1 MEQPG
6 DPGNGRGP
14 GCAGI
19 RNAQA
24 LRVTVMEPA
33 LQIESM
39 FRSFCSLF
47 YLGSPNQGLM
57 VEKCLKAAA
66 SQQMEVCGYNLSE
79 GFWEGERRR
88 SMDRAVDPVEMLEKI
103 LSTNR
108 EDGTFKRR
116 LFLLEHFDLL
126 LENRDA
132 MILTKLRLIQD
143 RSVNQYGVALLG
155 RPFYPLPQPLSDI
168 PRIDLPLL
176 SSEDILD
183 LIGNCRQTLARQETE
198 RVIRALKPLS
208 VTECENLLSW
218 SMASTGKIDTELIE
232 REKGSLL
239 KRRANG
245 LIEICPPSVDLDQV
259 GGLDLLKAWLRK
271 RGRFLSE
278 QDPEAA
284 IPSPKGLLLCG
295 PPGCGKSYVVSA
307 LAGTLGLQL
316 VKLNPSRLF
325 SSLVGDTE
333 QNLRV
338 ALEVAI
344 ALSPCIFWVDEFEK
358 LFPDSRGQA
367 SDGGVLLRVTG
378 LFLDFLQEE
387 RQGVF
392 VCGTVN
398 NLAVLPTE
406 ITRAGRFDAVFFVDL
421 PDGKERRAILEVLCA
436 NYGLSPQAAQND
448 LIIEASEGFSGA
460 ELEQAVVETLYECA
474 DRGTDFHELILLQE
488 IRRLVP
494 ASITMQE
501 EIDLM
506 RKGGLG
512 RTRPASSTGK
522 PMPKSG
528 GMRCRISPV

>member
-1 MEQPG
+1 
-6 DPGNGRGP
+6 
-14 GCAGI
+14 
-19 RNAQA
+19 
-24 LRVTVMEPA
+24 
-33 LQIESM
+33 M

-47 YLGSPNQGLM
+47 YLGSPNHGLM
-57 VEKCLKAAA
+57 VEKCLKAASA
-66 SQQMEVCGYNLSE
+66 LQMEVCGYNLSE
-79 GFWEGERRR
+79 GLWEGERKR
-88 SMDRAVDPVEMLEKI
+88 STDRTMDPVEMLERT
-103 LSTNR
+103 LATNR
-108 EDGTFKRR
+108 GEGAFRRR

-143 RSVNQYGVALLG
+143 RSVNQYTVVLLG
-155 RPFYPLPQPLSDI
+155 RPFYSLPQPLSDI

-183 LIGNCRQTLARQETE
+183 LIVNCMQPLSTAETE
-198 RVIRALKPLS
+198 RLIRALKPLS

-218 SMASTGKIDTELIE
+218 SMATTGKVDVALIE
-232 REKGSLL
+232 QEKGSFL

-245 LIEICPPSVDLDQV
+245 LIEIRPSSVDLDRV
-259 GGLDLLKAWLRK
+259 GGLNLLKDWFRK
-271 RGRFLSE
+271 RARFLSGK
-278 QDPEAA
+278 DLKAG

-295 PPGCGKSYVVSA
+295 PPGCGKSFVVSA

-325 SSLVGDTE
+325 SSLVGETE

-338 ALEVAI
+338 ALDVAV

-387 RQGVF
+387 RHGVF

-398 NLAVLPTE
+398 NLAALPTE

-421 PDGKERRAILEVLCA
+421 PDGEERRAILRVLF
-436 NYGLSPQAAQND
+436 NKYGLAPQATQND
-448 LIIEASEGFSGA
+448 LIIEATEGFSGA
-460 ELEQAVVETLYECA
+460 ELEQALIETLYECA
-474 DRGTDFHELILLQE
+474 DRETDFHELILLQE
-488 IRRLVP
+488 IRKLVP

-501 EIDLM
+501 EIALM
-506 RKGGLG
+506 RKGCLG

-528 GMRCRISPV
+528 GMTCRISPV